1 MMRIVRAD
9 DQVEEEVVHVL
20 ERGFVEEDLDRD
32 LERRRNLVATIRSG
46 RKEKREEENEE
57 RREDRNSL
65 MNHLRVWY
73 FTERRWLQ

>member
-9 DQVEEEVVHVL
+9 DDLAAAEEEEEVVLVL
-20 ERGFVEEDLDRD
+20 ERGFAEEDLDPD

-57 RREDRNSL
+57 RREERNSL
-65 MNHLRVWY
+65 MNHLRV
-73 FTERRWLQ
+73 